1 MGGLSD
7 RAIRKR
13 KCPQDNHGSGC
24 TSASVR
30 CGKTRCLLVAF
41 FSACRA
47 RARDTFTAA
56 TLVATLRKTR
66 DVKFFLVTRRLCV
79 LPGLPFWTD

>member
-1 MGGLSD
+1 MT
-7 RAIRKR
+7 A
-13 KCPQDNHGSGC
+13 QSGRE
-24 TSASVR
+24 SALGQSWLWVHFCFR
-30 CGKTRCLLVAF
+30 PLWEDEMFTRQLFSPLV
-41 FSACRA
+41 A